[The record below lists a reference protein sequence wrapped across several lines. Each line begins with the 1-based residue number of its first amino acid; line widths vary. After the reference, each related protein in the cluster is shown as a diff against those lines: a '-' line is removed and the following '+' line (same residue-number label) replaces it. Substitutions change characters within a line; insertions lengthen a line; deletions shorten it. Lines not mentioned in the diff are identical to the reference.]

1 MVIYNLTSIPLYVMQ
16 SDQYGLPTATAAQ
29 TISVNGSVSVSQT
42 GEFYI
47 GVKRSDSTK
56 LIGKQLATNQSQSTA
71 TAAAIQTDAQRA
83 TRPTSLHV
91 YYLSEYTDTD
101 GNEVKDYYCLNGLLD
116 TTDKNNIVTFAE
128 ITPPSTNTIALDFS
142 DCFAIDELAIG
153 VLNTKEYISGRYGTT
168 ETDSIFNHIKFHVVS
183 GKKLTSDI
191 SFGYFAGGR
200 NFSNTITNDA
210 TQTTYESI
218 LSWGTQREFESYD
231 LTADSETA
239 AIDITLVNNTKHA
252 TVVMLPT
259 GAKQGDQITV
269 TVLAYDKYY
278 FKTPPTLNGVAF
290 TETQSA
296 GSNPNRRYRKVLS
309 ATDTANITTVTVDG
323 IPAQRVVISKYS
335 TLTNCSYKTTP
346 TNATLDE
353 ALTITVTANS
363 GYDFIDSTNNNLYAR
378 VVFEGGGYSEYYPT
392 LNDAKT
398 VATFRW
404 SAAEVAT
411 FTTATNVDTV
421 SLYCE
426 AASSDRSVSISG
438 TKQDC
443 VVTWEPKTID
453 RKQSIVFTFTANSGY
468 YFTTA
473 PTVNVVTTAGGVNSL
488 TSTLQNH
495 GLSATLTL
503 STTDTANASTLD
515 YSAIATT
522 IPSITVDVNSWD
534 GHLDSATY
542 EVAPKNPKKGDNITV
557 VVTALD
563 SYWFRKQNPTANGE
577 PMTISDDFLSATVNY
592 TANESWNLSKID
604 IKAVAVKQP
613 IQIHP
618 TGETSSCNVTFPNI
632 ILQGDTVTF
641 LFVANDGYYFVET
654 PTVTVTDVN
663 TTTETFTGELTND
676 NTQCAISVVTKQTT
690 QTIEYYAIAQINPD
704 VPQISYS
711 FLNGYV
717 VSNENLKELAKVR
730 FVEQTSTT
738 TLVDASKSSQ
748 LQTTVSNELIDLG
761 QYVTSLRR
769 FYVDMPTSID
779 ATVVLGTMD
788 TKVKAKLLAA
798 DTVEIDCGTVH
809 INENNRN
816 VNDYNNT
823 TVRLF
828 LPFIGMMT
836 LDADLIMNKDVNI
849 KYKVSTISG
858 ACIATISTG
867 TIPLFEYT
875 GNVSERIP
883 YIMNYNEATML
894 NSYFDVQANTLYDFT
909 PVILVV
915 YHPNINPN
923 NSLIIPFQQ
932 YANRIQTLQSG
943 KYYRVDD
950 VTLLTDTT
958 TLPQSIP
965 NDELDMIIQVLQN
978 GFVR

>member
-16 SDQYGLPTATAAQ
+16 SDSYGLPTGTAAQ
-29 TISVNGSVSVSQT
+29 TISVNGSVTVSQT

-47 GVKRSDSTK
+47 GVKRSDSAK
-56 LIGKQLATNQSQSTA
+56 LIGKQLASNQSQSESTA
-71 TAAAIQTDAQRA
+71 SAIQANAERN
-83 TRPTSLHV
+83 TRPASLHV
-91 YYLSEYTDTD
+91 YYLSQYSDTD
-101 GNEVKDYYCLNGLLD
+101 GNEVKDYYCLNGVID
-116 TTDKNNIVTFAE
+116 TTDSNNIVTFAE
-128 ITPPSTNTIALDFS
+128 ITPPSANTISLDFS
-142 DCFAIDELAIG
+142 ECFSIDELAIG
-153 VLNTKEYISGRYGTT
+153 VLNTKQYISGRYGTT
-168 ETDSIFNHIKFHVVS
+168 ETDTVANHIKFHVVS
-183 GKKLTSDI
+183 GKQLTSDI

-200 NFSNTITNDA
+200 NFSNTITND
-210 TQTTYESI
+210 TTETTYESI
-218 LSWGTQREFESYD
+218 LNWGTQREFESYT
-231 LTADSETA
+231 LTAEFENA
-239 AIDITLVNNTKHA
+239 AIDITLVNNTQHT

-259 GAKQGDQITV
+259 NAKQGDQITV
-269 TVLAYDKYY
+269 TVLANEKYY
-278 FKTPPTLNGVAF
+278 YKTPPTLNGVTF

-309 ATDTANITTVTVDG
+309 ATDTANITTVTVAG
-323 IPAQRVVISKYS
+323 IPTQRVIVSKYS

-353 ALTITVTANS
+353 ALTITVSANS
-363 GYDFIDSTNNNLYAR
+363 GYDFKDANNNNLYAR
-378 VVFEGGGYSEYYPT
+378 AVLAGGGYIDYYPV

-398 VATFRW
+398 TATFRW
-404 SAAEVAT
+404 TKAEVAT
-411 FTTATNVDTV
+411 FTTATNTDAIA
-421 SLYCE
+421 LYCV
-426 AASSDRSVSISG
+426 AASSNRKVSISG

-443 VVTWEPKTID
+443 TVTWEPETID
-453 RKQSIVFTFTANSGY
+453 RKESIAFTFTANSGY
-468 YFTTA
+468 YFTSA
-473 PTVNVVTTAGGVNSL
+473 PTVNIVTINGNITTR

-495 GLSATLTL
+495 GLFATLTL
-503 STTDTANASTLD
+503 STTDTASASTLD
-515 YSAIATT
+515 YYAVSTT
-522 IPSITVDVNSWD
+522 IPTITVDVNSWD

-542 EVAPKNPKKGDNITV
+542 EVTPKTPKKGDNITV

-592 TANESWNLSKID
+592 TANESWNLSKIE
-604 IKAVAVKQP
+604 IEAIAVKQP
-613 IQIHP
+613 IQIKP

-632 ILQGDTVTF
+632 ILQGDTTTF

-690 QTIEYYAIAQINPD
+690 QTIEYYAIAQINPN

-717 VSNENLKELAKVR
+717 VSNENLKELAKIR

-779 ATVVLGTMD
+779 ATIVLGTMD

-809 INENNRN
+809 IDENNRN

-858 ACIATISTG
+858 ACIATIYAN

-909 PVILVV
+909 PVILVI
-915 YHPNINPN
+915 YHQNISPNAT
-923 NSLIIPFQQ
+923 LVIPFQK
-932 YANRIQTLQSG
+932 YTNRISDLQSN

-950 VTLLTDTT
+950 ITLLSDTT
-958 TLPQSIP
+958 KLPQSIP
-965 NDELDMIIQVLQN
+965 NDELDMIVQVLQN